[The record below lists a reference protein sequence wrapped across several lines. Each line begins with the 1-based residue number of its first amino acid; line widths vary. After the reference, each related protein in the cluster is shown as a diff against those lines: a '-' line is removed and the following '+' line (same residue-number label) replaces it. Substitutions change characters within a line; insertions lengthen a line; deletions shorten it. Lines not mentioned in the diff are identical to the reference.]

1 MTMLNEVMTMLMFIE
16 IEDRDTRLIA
26 RRRYYFGDL
35 LPEDRIELV
44 DIEQYIDMD
53 IQHVQQHRR
62 IQKRVKH
69 ASNTGVSKQKLNKV
83 LKEICEEHG
92 YESDFRRKEWRHA
105 SRNKR

>member
-1 MTMLNEVMTMLMFIE
+1 MLRFID
-16 IEDRDTRLIA
+16 IDDRDTRLIT

-44 DIEQYIDMD
+44 DIEVYIDMD
-53 IQHVQQHRR
+53 IQHVPQHRR
-62 IQKRVKH
+62 IQKRMKH
-69 ASNTGVSKQKLNKV
+69 DAGVSKQKLNKV

-105 SRNKR
+105 SRNYR